1 MKQRKSDSISSEQLC
16 HLVVKGMQEKKAM
29 DVVIMD
35 LRKIK
40 NAITDFFVICT
51 GNSDTQID
59 AIADSV
65 EAEVYKVTS
74 EHPWQREGKE
84 AKEWI
89 LIDYVDVV
97 AHVFKKDRREF
108 YGLEQLWGDA
118 EITLAEEE
126 FAWLN
131 ITLKNSVGL
140 IKGVELPTTPIYS
153 GQLWLK
159 NSLI

>member
-1 MKQRKSDSISSEQLC
+1 MKQRKSNIISSEQLC
-16 HLVVKGMQEKKAM
+16 QLVVKGMQEKKAL
-29 DVVIMD
+29 DVVVMD
-35 LRKIK
+35 LREIK

-59 AIADSV
+59 AIADSI
-65 EAEVYKVTS
+65 ETEVYKLTN

-97 AHVFKKDRREF
+97 AHVFRKDRREF

-118 EITLAEEE
+118 KVTQVEEE
-126 FAWLN
+126 FA
-131 ITLKNSVGL
+131 
-140 IKGVELPTTPIYS
+140 
-153 GQLWLK
+153 
-159 NSLI
+159 

>member
-16 HLVVKGMQEKKAM
+16 HLVVKGMQEKKAL

-35 LRKIK
+35 LRDIK

-59 AIADSV
+59 AIGDSI
-65 EAEVYKVTS
+65 EAEVYKVIS

-118 EITLAEEE
+118 KITLVEEE
-126 FAWLN
+126 FA
-131 ITLKNSVGL
+131 
-140 IKGVELPTTPIYS
+140 
-153 GQLWLK
+153 
-159 NSLI
+159 

>member
-1 MKQRKSDSISSEQLC
+1 MKQRKSNAISSKELC
-16 HLVVKGMQEKKAM
+16 QLVVKGMQEKKAV
-29 DVVIMD
+29 DLVVMD
-35 LRKIK
+35 LREIK

-65 EAEVYKVTS
+65 EFEVYKLIA

-97 AHVFKKDRREF
+97 VHVFKKDRREF

-118 EITLAEEE
+118 KVTYVEEE
-126 FAWLN
+126 FA
-131 ITLKNSVGL
+131 
-140 IKGVELPTTPIYS
+140 
-153 GQLWLK
+153 
-159 NSLI
+159 

>member
-1 MKQRKSDSISSEQLC
+1 MKQRKSNIISSEQLC
-16 HLVVKGMQEKKAM
+16 QLVVKGMQEKKAV
-29 DVVIMD
+29 DVVVMD
-35 LRKIK
+35 LREIK

-59 AIADSV
+59 AIADSI
-65 EAEVYKVTS
+65 EAEVYKLIG

-97 AHVFKKDRREF
+97 AHVFKKDRREY

-118 EITLAEEE
+118 QVTYVEEE
-126 FAWLN
+126 FA
-131 ITLKNSVGL
+131 
-140 IKGVELPTTPIYS
+140 
-153 GQLWLK
+153 
-159 NSLI
+159 

>member
-1 MKQRKSDSISSEQLC
+1 MKQRKSIAISSVQLC
-16 HLVVKGMQEKKAM
+16 QLVVKGMQEKKAM
-29 DVVIMD
+29 DVVVMD
-35 LRKIK
+35 LREIK

-65 EAEVYKVTS
+65 EAEVYKIIA
-74 EHPWQREGKE
+74 EHPWQREGRE

-97 AHVFKKDRREF
+97 VHVFKKERREY

-118 EITLAEEE
+118 KVTHVEEE
-126 FAWLN
+126 FA
-131 ITLKNSVGL
+131 
-140 IKGVELPTTPIYS
+140 
-153 GQLWLK
+153 
-159 NSLI
+159 

>member
-1 MKQRKSDSISSEQLC
+1 MKQRKLDVISSEELC
-16 HLVVKGMQEKKAM
+16 HLVVKGMQEKKAV

-35 LRKIK
+35 LREIK

-59 AIADSV
+59 AIADSI
-65 EAEVYKVTS
+65 EQEVYKITQGL
-74 EHPWQREGKE
+74 PWQREGKE

-97 AHVFKKDRREF
+97 AHVFKKERREF

-118 EITLAEEE
+118 KVTYVEEE
-126 FAWLN
+126 FA
-131 ITLKNSVGL
+131 
-140 IKGVELPTTPIYS
+140 
-153 GQLWLK
+153 
-159 NSLI
+159 